1 MDNRTEEASRLNSL
15 SLPTHGPYKP
25 FSMHPKRI
33 WRSTRVVMNNGTGE
47 ASRLDSIS
55 MPTHGPYKPFSKFG
69 KLPRPGK
76 SEPRYR

>member
-15 SLPTHGPYKP
+15 SMPTHGPYKP

-55 MPTHGPYKPFSKFG
+55 MPTHGPEAFLKIRETSQT
-69 KLPRPGK
+69 R
-76 SEPRYR
+76 